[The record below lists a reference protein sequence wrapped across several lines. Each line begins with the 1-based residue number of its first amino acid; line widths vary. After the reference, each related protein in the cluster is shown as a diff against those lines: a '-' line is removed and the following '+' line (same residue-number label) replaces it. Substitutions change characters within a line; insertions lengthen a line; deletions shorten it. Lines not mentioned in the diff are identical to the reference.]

1 MDYIMYFR
9 QYLDCIKLKFIIKYS
24 YTINDLNE
32 NNSIVMGF
40 NVPNIQN
47 IIFII
52 VIIVIAIFG
61 LLIYSKK
68 RKRKREK

>member
-1 MDYIMYFR
+1 
-9 QYLDCIKLKFIIKYS
+9 
-24 YTINDLNE
+24 
-32 NNSIVMGF
+32 MGF

-68 RKRKREK
+68 RKREKYLYIDLSKFEMLV